1 MQTINFAQNAFS
13 RSRMVV
19 PFNLRE
25 YVHLFSFFFL
35 TLKAIPVF
43 VVLRISLFSGWA
55 EVAIAHAKY

>member
-1 MQTINFAQNAFS
+1 MYSLIVDLLNVKYIFDKYIFIFFL
-13 RSRMVV
+13 VV
-19 PFNLRE
+19 
-25 YVHLFSFFFL
+25 FFL